1 MVWLICQ
8 TTFRKGKTKLLIRGT
23 HGTEWVFCPLVKSIK
38 NDKVSVQGCRRCS
51 RFIRFEQTF
60 IPQTRI
66 EKLRLMPKRTKSLH
80 LIKPLSRWKV
90 KPPSM
95 RLLSQPSLI
104 REKQPIVDVFE
115 EEDYLLILAELPG
128 VDRKD
133 VKVKADENTLIIT
146 AENATKKYLETIKLP
161 TRITS
166 DAVKFTYRNNILQAK
181 LKKIGF
187 IKN

>member
-1 MVWLICQ
+1 
-8 TTFRKGKTKLLIRGT
+8 
-23 HGTEWVFCPLVKSIK
+23 
-38 NDKVSVQGCRRCS
+38 
-51 RFIRFEQTF
+51 
-60 IPQTRI
+60 
-66 EKLRLMPKRTKSLH
+66 
-80 LIKPLSRWKV
+80 
-90 KPPSM
+90 M

-146 AENATKKYLETIKLP
+146 AENATRKYLETIKLP